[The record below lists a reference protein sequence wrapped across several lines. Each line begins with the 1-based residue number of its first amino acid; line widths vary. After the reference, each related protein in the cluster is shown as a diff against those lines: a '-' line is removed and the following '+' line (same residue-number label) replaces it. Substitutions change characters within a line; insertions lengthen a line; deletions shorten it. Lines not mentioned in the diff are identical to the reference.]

1 MIEVLPILLVL
12 ITAGALY
19 GVAVRTIWH
28 RAPRK
33 VLPPARAACF
43 GLGLLVVAV
52 ALIGPLDAMVDTR
65 FSAHMLQHLLLILV
79 AAPLFA
85 LATPLTV
92 LVVSLPAGVRRQTTT
107 PVLRS
112 RVAGVFFSP
121 LFALGSFVL
130 VLWGSH
136 IPAVYDAAAENQV
149 LHDLEH
155 LLYLLTAVLFW
166 SAVIGLDI
174 GPSRLAHSARLLYL
188 FASMVAMEI
197 IGLVLSET
205 NHPLY
210 QAYVHGAASM
220 RPATRDMH
228 TGGVLMWLSGM
239 VIVVPAMAA
248 VLIGWL
254 ADDERRTVR
263 EEARLDAQLVAD

>member
-1 MIEVLPILLVL
+1 MIELLPVLLVL
-12 ITAGALY
+12 VTAGALY
-19 GVAVRTIWH
+19 GVAARRIWQRTS
-28 RAPRK
+28 RT

-85 LATPLTV
+85 LATPVTA
-92 LVVSLPAGVRRQTTT
+92 LVVSLPARVRRQTTT

-112 RVAGVFFSP
+112 RVVGVIFSP

-136 IPAVYDAAAENQV
+136 VPAVYDAAAENQA

-166 SAVIGLDI
+166 SAVLGLDI

-188 FASMVAMEI
+188 FASMVAMEVV
-197 IGLVLSET
+197 GLVLSET

-210 QAYVHGAASM
+210 PAYIQGSGSARS
-220 RPATRDMH
+220 ATGDMH

-239 VIVVPAMAA
+239 VVVVPAMAA
-248 VLIGWL
+248 VLISWL
-254 ADDERRTVR
+254 ADDERRTIR
-263 EEARLDAQLVAD
+263 EEARVDVRLVAD